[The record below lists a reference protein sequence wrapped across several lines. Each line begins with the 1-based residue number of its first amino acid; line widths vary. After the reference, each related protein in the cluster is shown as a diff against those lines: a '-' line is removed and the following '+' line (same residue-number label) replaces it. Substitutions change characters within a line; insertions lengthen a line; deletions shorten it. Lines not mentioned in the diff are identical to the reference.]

1 MVEKSKNKGPE
12 LGMTW
17 TLQVRK
23 KGNAFE
29 ALREGRVDEDGFMHF
44 MSQALSEYPSI
55 RGEDDKRKNL
65 PHLVLHK
72 TPQEL

>member
-1 MVEKSKNKGPE
+1 MGKPRKGLGQEGFMVEKSKNKGPE

-29 ALREGRVDEDGFMHF
+29 ALREGRVDEDDDVQEVR
-44 MSQALSEYPSI
+44 SLKLSRAVRFE
-55 RGEDDKRKNL
+55 
-65 PHLVLHK
+65 
-72 TPQEL
+72 